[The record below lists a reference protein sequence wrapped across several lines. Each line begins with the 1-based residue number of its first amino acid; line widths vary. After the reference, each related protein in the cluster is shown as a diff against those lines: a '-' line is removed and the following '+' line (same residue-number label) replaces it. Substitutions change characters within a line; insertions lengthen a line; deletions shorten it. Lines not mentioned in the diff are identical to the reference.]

1 MAATPRSTTD
11 TEILDTAASV
21 SSPTTRNAPVI
32 LDLGRRRRKLIR
44 QLRRGEG
51 KLLDDINGAVE
62 ELRTAGTVSAM
73 SQPVIVVVQQKR
85 RKTRGGGLLPLL

>member
-1 MAATPRSTTD
+1 MAATPRTTSD
-11 TEILDTAASV
+11 TDILDTAPG
-21 SSPTTRNAPVI
+21 SSATTRNAPVV

-62 ELRTAGTVSAM
+62 ELRTAGTLSAS

-85 RKTRGGGLLPLL
+85 RKKSSLLPLL

>member
-1 MAATPRSTTD
+1 MATARTTSD
-11 TEILDTAASV
+11 TDILDTPG
-21 SSPTTRNAPVI
+21 SSATTRNAPVV

-62 ELRTAGTVSAM
+62 ELRTAGTLSAS

-85 RKTRGGGLLPLL
+85 KKNRSLLPLL